1 MGSKTKNKGTS
12 SLVQD
17 PPRRLFEFDTVGGAL
32 EDDVSSNGDETPEK
46 DEAEEKLERL
56 LFGDDDGF
64 QAALKSH
71 HHGGE
76 QTTDLVRKSGQD
88 GTDGEGS
95 ENEEDMTNMDD
106 ADVFPPFALSFVQH

>member
-12 SLVQD
+12 SFVQD
-17 PPRRLFEFDTVGGAL
+17 PPRFFEFDTVGGDV
-32 EDDVSSNGDETPEK
+32 EDVSSNDDEPPEK
-46 DEAEEKLERL
+46 DEAEERLERL

-71 HHGGE
+71 HHGE
-76 QTTDLVRKSGQD
+76 QQTTTVLVRKSGHD

-95 ENEEDMTNMDD
+95 ENEEDMANVDD
-106 ADVFPPFALSFVQH
+106 ADVFPPLFFSSGQH